1 MAEVLEF
8 NEMMFTNFEPKMKNR
23 YIMEIDGIQSYLIK
37 AAARPSINFET
48 VKLDHINTYRK
59 LQGKGEWQDI
69 SITLYDPIVP
79 SGAQQ
84 VMEWVRL
91 GYESLTGRKGYADFY
106 KKDIDFYMLGPVG
119 DKIEQWK
126 LKGAFIQAANFNDL
140 SFESNDPA
148 DIELTLSYD
157 YAILE
162 FQILSTTIYLFE
174 EGSLSENLFSFYN
187 FLVLIYL
194 YIQTNKG

>member
-37 AAARPSINFET
+37 AASRPSINFET

-69 SITLYDPIVP
+69 TITMYDPIVP

-126 LKGAFIQAANFNDL
+126 LKGAFITSANFNDL
-140 SFESNDPA
+140 SFDSNDPA

-162 FQILSTTIYLFE
+162 F
-174 EGSLSENLFSFYN
+174 
-187 FLVLIYL
+187 
-194 YIQTNKG
+194 

>member
-8 NEMMFTNFEPKMKNR
+8 DQMFYTNFEPKMKNR
-23 YIMEIDGIQSYLIK
+23 YIMEIDGIQSYLVK
-37 AAARPSINFET
+37 AASRPSITFET
-48 VKLDHINTYRK
+48 VELDHINIKRK
-59 LQGKGEWQDI
+59 LQGKGNWEDI
-69 SITLYDPIVP
+69 EITLYDPIVP

-91 GYESLTGRKGYADFY
+91 GHESITGRKGYADFY

-126 LKGAFIQAANFNDL
+126 LKGAFINSANFNDV
-140 SFESNDPA
+140 SFDSNEVA
-148 DIELTLSYD
+148 DISIGLSYD

-162 FQILSTTIYLFE
+162 F
-174 EGSLSENLFSFYN
+174 
-187 FLVLIYL
+187 
-194 YIQTNKG
+194 